1 MLENLSKELQE
12 KVLLKKL
19 EKTSTKYDITI
30 YENNYYKIRK
40 FYNKDLNY
48 STHDCESKEK
58 YIPQIYIKDNLDG
71 EGIDSIDIQTTAYG
85 SMQVEEI
92 EKVIEGYQVAVL
104 TVKQLKEIFN
114 LK

>member
-12 KVLLKKL
+12 KVLLKKS
-19 EKTSTKYDITI
+19 EEISAKYDITI

-40 FYNKDLNY
+40 IYNKDLNY
-48 STHDCESKEK
+48 STYDYKSKGE
-58 YIPQIYIKDNLDG
+58 YIPSIYIKNNLYK
-71 EGIDSIDIQTTAYG
+71 EEIDCIDIQTTAYG
-85 SMQVEEI
+85 SMQAEEI
-92 EKVIEGYQVAVL
+92 EKVIEGYQIAVL